1 MKLTRKQIEII
12 RSHTP
17 EELKGKQVRIAETL
31 GTYQKSG
38 ANWSYIVGWTYDGD
52 LVVTAFGEVL

>member
-17 EELKGKQVRIAETL
+17 DYMRGKQVKIDDVL
-31 GTYQKSG
+31 GTFQKSD
-38 ANWSYIVGWTYDGD
+38 ANWSYIAGWTYDGE
-52 LVVTAFGEVL
+52 LVVTVFGEVM

>member
-1 MKLTRKQIEII
+1 MKLTRKQIEAI

-17 EELKGKQVRIAETL
+17 EKLKGKQVRIAETL

-38 ANWSYIVGWTYDGD
+38 TNWSYIAGWTYDGE
-52 LVVTAFGEVL
+52 LVVTAFGEVM

>member
-1 MKLTRKQIEII
+1 MKLTRKQIETI

-17 EELKGKQVRIAETL
+17 DSMKGKQVKIDDVL

-38 ANWSYIVGWTYDGD
+38 ANWSYIVGWTYDNI
-52 LVVTAFGEVL
+52 LVVTAFGEVM

>member
-1 MKLTRKQIEII
+1 MKLTRKQIEAI

-38 ANWSYIVGWTYDGD
+38 TNWSYIVGWTAEGY
-52 LVVTAFGEVL
+52 LVVTRFGEVM